1 MLEQIWN
8 SNVVYIVMLA
18 IFGIGVVTKLI
29 VSVSLH
35 GLVKSAQDMSK
46 SNHRFMRL
54 VRAKFEHAC
63 MVNNKVENIPV
74 FVDKHIREYQLLG
87 IRLQGWRRL
96 ERAWAILAGVLS
108 IATVAFVYYYM
119 QLPEAAFRY
128 AAIGGG
134 SAVILMGIFVL
145 SDEKYKIETLATY
158 MVDYLQNTCAHRYAK
173 AVVRNRKMT
182 TVSTREENYGGV
194 GEDPTVIQPEQEK
207 LGREKVGRE
216 KVGLDKFEAEKFKAD
231 EFEVEKFE
239 AMKQGVE
246 KFEEEKREVERLEV
260 QRVEAE
266 RLEAQKLGA
275 EKLEKERLEAE
286 KRKAERLETERLE
299 AQRVEAEKLEMER
312 LEAEK
317 LEAKRL
323 EEQKLEESRRAE
335 EERRNKPEAKMIDK
349 IIKENP
355 WINEIEGK
363 KTEDVPNKVV
373 IREIL
378 QEFLA

>member
-96 ERAWAILAGVLS
+96 ERAWAILAGGVS
-108 IATVAFVYYYM
+108 IATVVFVYYYL

-134 SAVILMGIFVL
+134 SAVILVGIFVL

-182 TVSTREENYGGV
+182 AVSSSEERYGGV
-194 GEDPTVIQPEQEK
+194 GEDPTVILPEQDK
-207 LGREKVGRE
+207 LGQ
-216 KVGLDKFEAEKFKAD
+216 DKL
-231 EFEVEKFE
+231 EVVKL
-239 AMKQGVE
+239 GVE
-246 KFEEEKREVERLEV
+246 KFEEEK
-260 QRVEAE
+260 
-266 RLEAQKLGA
+266 LEAQRAETQRSEKEKLEADRQEAQRVQA
-275 EKLEKERLEAE
+275 EKLEAEERKAE
-286 KRKAERLETERLE
+286 ERKAERI
-299 AQRVEAEKLEMER
+299 EAEKLKAQKLETEKLVAQR

-323 EEQKLEESRRAE
+323 EEQKLEVSRRAE
-335 EERRNKPEAKMIDK
+335 EEKRNKPEAKMIDK

-363 KTEDVPNKVV
+363 KTEDVPNKVM